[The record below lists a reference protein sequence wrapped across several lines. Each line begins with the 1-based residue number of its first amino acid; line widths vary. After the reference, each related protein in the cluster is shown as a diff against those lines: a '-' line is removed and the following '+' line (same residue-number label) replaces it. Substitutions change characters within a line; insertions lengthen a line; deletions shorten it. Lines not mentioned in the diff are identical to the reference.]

1 LKMGDCSCSSAGVP
15 PRKGRLGRAA
25 SQTTESVIWAAT
37 PQEDSKVEVLLDG
50 ACAGTNDFK
59 GRGAIL

>member
-1 LKMGDCSCSSAGVP
+1 MKIGDGSCFSGVVP